1 MSPSA
6 ILLPVFVQVWMTFYL
21 GFRLGFARRGAIQR
35 GDMRLA
41 DMALG
46 QKPWPDRIQKIG
58 NAYENQFE
66 LPVAFYTLVA
76 FAMITSK
83 ADFAFVVLAWVFV
96 GSRIAHMVVHTTS
109 NHVPTRFRLFLA
121 SGVILLVMWI
131 MFALRILAGTA

>member
-1 MSPSA
+1 MTPQA
-6 ILLPVFVQVWMTFYL
+6 ILLPVFVQIGMTFYL

-58 NAYENQFE
+58 NAYDSQFQ
-66 LPVAFYTLVA
+66 LPVAFYALVA

-83 ADFAFVVLAWVFV
+83 VDLGFVALEWIFV
-96 GSRIAHMVVHTTS
+96 GSRIAHMAVHTTS
-109 NHVPTRFRLFLA
+109 NHVPTRFRLFLL
-121 SGVILLVMWI
+121 SGVTLLVMWVL
-131 MFALRILAGTA
+131 FAVRIFAGAP